1 MNTIM
6 TRAWTHHYPMVLAD
20 VSSYL
25 EELAWWLD
33 LKRVPKAEYRDFMY
47 VE

>member
-1 MNTIM
+1 
-6 TRAWTHHYPMVLAD
+6 VLAD

-33 LKRVPKAEYRDFMY
+33 LKRVPKAEYRDYMY
-47 VE
+47 VQ